1 MNVILS
7 IAGSDSSGGAGIQAD
22 IKSSQYH
29 NVFCSTAITA
39 VTAQNTVGVQE
50 VKFLEPSFIKAQIDS
65 VLNDLDVK
73 AIKIGMLGT
82 VEIIEAVKSSL
93 DNVNIPIILDPVAV
107 SRTGFKLIDDNAIN
121 SLKRLFPKALLITPN
136 YYEAKEFFDVSS
148 IEDVLMSD
156 NYGTNILFKN
166 IDRDNELCVDVLKK
180 GDNKHDYFQTP
191 KVDTKNTHGTGCS
204 FSASIAALIANG
216 YNLNEAIEESK
227 KYIYE
232 AIKTAPNIGKG
243 NGPINHTLKV

>member
-7 IAGSDSSGGAGIQAD
+7 IAGSDSGGGAGIQAD

-29 NVFCSTAITA
+29 NVFAATAITA
-39 VTAQNTVGVQE
+39 ITAQNTVGVQE
-50 VKFLEPSFIKAQIDS
+50 VKFLEPNLIKAQIES

-93 DNVNIPIILDPVAV
+93 ENIDIPIILDPVAI
-107 SRTGFKLIDDNAIN
+107 SRTGFKLIDDKAIN
-121 SLKRLFPKALLITPN
+121 SLKTFFPKATLITPN

-166 IDRDNELCVDVLKK
+166 IDKDNEFCVDVLKK
-180 GDNKHDYFQTP
+180 DDNKHDYFQTP
-191 KVDTKNTHGTGCS
+191 NPCR
-204 FSASIAALIANG
+204 SISRIQKRV
-216 YNLNEAIEESK
+216 ECIEGS
-227 KYIYE
+227 
-232 AIKTAPNIGKG
+232 G
-243 NGPINHTLKV
+243 NRKRRLL